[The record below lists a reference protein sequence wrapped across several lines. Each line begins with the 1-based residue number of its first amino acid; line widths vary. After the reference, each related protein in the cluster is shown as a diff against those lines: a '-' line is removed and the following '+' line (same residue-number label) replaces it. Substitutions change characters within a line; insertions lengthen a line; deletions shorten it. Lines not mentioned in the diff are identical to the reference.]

1 MKFVGVA
8 LRGHPV
14 GTAQS
19 PSPTFVA
26 TKGKGGF
33 LIKKLK
39 ETEYYKKEK
48 VLLVGVEL
56 MGKNARFVEESLEEL
71 AFLTSSANAEVTCQT
86 TQRRERIDPA
96 CFIGRGKA
104 SEIKNLC
111 AEQEITTVIFDDDLS
126 PAQQRNLEEI
136 IKCKVIDRTRLILD
150 IFASRART
158 REGKLQVE
166 LAQLTYLLPRLTGK
180 GVTLAQQVGGIGVRG
195 PGEKKLEYDR
205 RKVEERI
212 SKLQKEINKVSEH
225 REQQRQRRQRVP
237 LPIIAIVGY
246 TNSGKTTLLNTLT
259 SSHVFVEDKLFSTLD
274 PTIRGLILPNKEKV
288 LLVDTVGFIHKLPHQ
303 LVAAFRATLEEV
315 TSSDLLLHIVDTS
328 HPEFKKQIVAVEK
341 VLQEL
346 DALGKPMITIF
357 NKMDLIKNKPLL
369 PRLKRKYKDSIN
381 ISAKKGLGLDRLYDR
396 IIEHFGKDRSTIE
409 LVIPQARSDLVNLVY
424 EKGTVLSR
432 KYNGKDILLQAQLDQ
447 KTAQRLKEFIKKKRR
462 RAVHGVRGRRSD

>member
-1 MKFVGVA
+1 MIIYLNNV
-8 LRGHPV
+8 L
-14 GTAQS
+14 
-19 PSPTFVA
+19 
-26 TKGKGGF
+26 KGGF
-33 LIKKLK
+33 LIKKLR

-96 CFIGRGKA
+96 CFIGKGKA

-246 TNSGKTTLLNTLT
+246 TNSGKTTLLNILT

-328 HPEFKKQIVAVEK
+328 HPEFQKQIVAVEK

-369 PRLKRKYKDSIN
+369 PRLKRKYKDSIS
-381 ISAKKGLGLDRLYDR
+381 ISAKKGWGLDRLYDR

-409 LVIPQARSDLVNLVY
+409 LVIPQARSELVNLVY

-447 KTAQRLKEFIKKKRR
+447 KTVKRLKEFIKKKRR
-462 RAVHGVRGRRSD
+462 RAVHGLRGRRSD

>member
-1 MKFVGVA
+1 
-8 LRGHPV
+8 
-14 GTAQS
+14 
-19 PSPTFVA
+19 
-26 TKGKGGF
+26 
-33 LIKKLK
+33 
-39 ETEYYKKEK
+39 
-48 VLLVGVEL
+48 
-56 MGKNARFVEESLEEL
+56 MGKNTRLVEESLEEL

-158 REGKLQVE
+158 QEGKLQVE

-237 LPIIAIVGY
+237 LSIIAIVGY

-315 TSSDLLLHIVDTS
+315 TSSDLLLHIVDAS
-328 HPEFKKQIVAVEK
+328 HPEFQKQIIAVEK

-396 IIEHFGKDRSTIE
+396 IIEHFGKDRNTIE

-432 KYNGKDILLQAQLDQ
+432 KYNDKDILLQAQLDQ
-447 KTAQRLKEFIKKKRR
+447 KTVQRLKEFIKKKRR
-462 RAVHGVRGRRSD
+462 RAVHGVRGSRRL

>member
-1 MKFVGVA
+1 
-8 LRGHPV
+8 LE
-14 GTAQS
+14 
-19 PSPTFVA
+19 
-26 TKGKGGF
+26 GGF

-48 VLLVGVEL
+48 ALLVGVEL
-56 MGKNARFVEESLEEL
+56 TGKNARLVEESLEEL
-71 AFLTSSANAEVTCQT
+71 AFLTSSADAEVTCQT
-86 TQRRERIDPA
+86 IQRRERIDPA

-158 REGKLQVE
+158 QEGKLQVE

-274 PTIRGLILPNKEKV
+274 PTIRRLILPNKEKV

-328 HPEFKKQIVAVEK
+328 HPEFQKQIVAVEK

-357 NKMDLIKNKPLL
+357 NKMDLVKNSPLL

-381 ISAKKGLGLDRLYDR
+381 ISAKKGWGLDRLHDR

-409 LVIPQARSDLVNLVY
+409 LVIPQARSDLVSLVY
-424 EKGTVLSR
+424 ERGTVLSR
-432 KYNGKDILLQAQLDQ
+432 KYNGKDILLQAQVDQ
-447 KTAQRLKEFIKKKRR
+447 KTAQNLKEFIKKKRR
-462 RAVHGVRGRRSD
+462 RRVHGVAPMNRNVQIRKR

>member
-1 MKFVGVA
+1 
-8 LRGHPV
+8 
-14 GTAQS
+14 
-19 PSPTFVA
+19 
-26 TKGKGGF
+26 
-33 LIKKLK
+33 
-39 ETEYYKKEK
+39 
-48 VLLVGVEL
+48 
-56 MGKNARFVEESLEEL
+56 MGKNARLVEESLEEL

-111 AEQEITTVIFDDDLS
+111 AEQEINTVIFDDDLS

-158 REGKLQVE
+158 QEGKLQVE

-237 LPIIAIVGY
+237 LSIIAIVGY

-315 TSSDLLLHIVDTS
+315 TSSDLLLHIVDAS
-328 HPEFKKQIVAVEK
+328 HPEFQKQIIAVEK

-346 DALGKPMITIF
+346 DALGKPTITIF

-432 KYNGKDILLQAQLDQ
+432 KYNDKDILLQAQLDQ
-447 KTAQRLKEFIKKKRR
+447 KTVQRLKEFIKKKRR
-462 RAVHGVRGRRSD
+462 RAVHGVRGRRRLKPAIP

>member
-1 MKFVGVA
+1 
-8 LRGHPV
+8 LLL
-14 GTAQS
+14 Q
-19 PSPTFVA
+19 
-26 TKGKGGF
+26 KGKGAI

-48 VLLVGVEL
+48 ALLVGVEL
-56 MGKNARFVEESLEEL
+56 TGKNARSVEESIEEL
-71 AFLTSSANAEVTCQT
+71 ALLTRSADAEVTCQT
-86 TQRRERIDPA
+86 IQRRERIDPA

-111 AEQEITTVIFDDDLS
+111 AEQEISTVIFDDDLS

-136 IKCKVIDRTRLILD
+136 IERKVIDRTRLILD
-150 IFASRART
+150 IFARRAHT
-158 REGKLQVE
+158 QEGKLQVE
-166 LAQLTYLLPRLTGK
+166 LAQLSYLLPRLSGK

-205 RKVEERI
+205 RKVKERI

-274 PTIRGLILPNKEKV
+274 PTIRRLILPNKEKV
-288 LLVDTVGFIHKLPHQ
+288 LIADTVGFIHKLPHQ

-328 HPEFKKQIVAVEK
+328 HPEFQKQIIAVEK

-346 DALGKPMITIF
+346 DALGKPMVTIF
-357 NKMDLIKNKPLL
+357 NKMDLVKNKPLL
-369 PRLKRKYKDSIN
+369 PRLKRKYKNSID
-381 ISAKKGLGLDRLYDR
+381 ISAKKGWGLDRLHDR
-396 IIEHFGKDRSTIE
+396 IIEHFGKDRSTVE

-447 KTAQRLKEFIKKKRR
+447 KTAQNLKEFIKKKRR
-462 RAVHGVRGRRSD
+462 RRVHGVRGKGRLKPATP

>member
-1 MKFVGVA
+1 
-8 LRGHPV
+8 
-14 GTAQS
+14 
-19 PSPTFVA
+19 
-26 TKGKGGF
+26 
-33 LIKKLK
+33 
-39 ETEYYKKEK
+39 
-48 VLLVGVEL
+48 
-56 MGKNARFVEESLEEL
+56 MGKNTRLVEESLEEL

-86 TQRRERIDPA
+86 TQRRERINPA

-205 RKVEERI
+205 RRVEERI

-346 DALGKPMITIF
+346 DALGKPTITIF

-381 ISAKKGLGLDRLYDR
+381 ISAKKGWGLDRLYDR

-447 KTAQRLKEFIKKKRR
+447 KTVQRLKEFIKKKRR
-462 RAVHGVRGRRSD
+462 RAVHRVRGRRSD

>member
-1 MKFVGVA
+1 
-8 LRGHPV
+8 
-14 GTAQS
+14 
-19 PSPTFVA
+19 
-26 TKGKGGF
+26 
-33 LIKKLK
+33 
-39 ETEYYKKEK
+39 
-48 VLLVGVEL
+48 

-328 HPEFKKQIVAVEK
+328 HPEFQKQIVAVEK

-447 KTAQRLKEFIKKKRR
+447 KTVQRLKEFIKKKRR
-462 RAVHGVRGRRSD
+462 RAVHGVRGRRRLKPAIP

>member
-1 MKFVGVA
+1 M
-8 LRGHPV
+8 
-14 GTAQS
+14 
-19 PSPTFVA
+19 
-26 TKGKGGF
+26 
-33 LIKKLK
+33 
-39 ETEYYKKEK
+39 
-48 VLLVGVEL
+48 LLVGVEL

-86 TQRRERIDPA
+86 TQRRERINPA

-432 KYNGKDILLQAQLDQ
+432 KYNDKDILLQAQLDQ
-447 KTAQRLKEFIKKKRR
+447 KTVQRLKEFIKKKRR
-462 RAVHGVRGRRSD
+462 RAVHGVRGKRSD

>member
-1 MKFVGVA
+1 MIIY
-8 LRGHPV
+8 LNNIL
-14 GTAQS
+14 
-19 PSPTFVA
+19 
-26 TKGKGGF
+26 KGGF

-86 TQRRERIDPA
+86 TQRRERINPA

-158 REGKLQVE
+158 QEGKLQVE

-346 DALGKPMITIF
+346 DALGKPTITIF

-381 ISAKKGLGLDRLYDR
+381 ISAKKGWGLDRLYDR
-396 IIEHFGKDRSTIE
+396 IIEHFGKDRSTID
-409 LVIPQARSDLVNLVY
+409 LVIPQVRSDLVNLVY

-447 KTAQRLKEFIKKKRR
+447 KTVQRLKEFIKKKRR

>member
-1 MKFVGVA
+1 
-8 LRGHPV
+8 
-14 GTAQS
+14 
-19 PSPTFVA
+19 
-26 TKGKGGF
+26 
-33 LIKKLK
+33 
-39 ETEYYKKEK
+39 
-48 VLLVGVEL
+48 
-56 MGKNARFVEESLEEL
+56 MGKNARFVEESMEEL
-71 AFLTSSANAEVTCQT
+71 AFLTSSANAEVICQT
-86 TQRRERIDPA
+86 TQRRERIDAA

-180 GVTLAQQVGGIGVRG
+180 GITLAQQVGGIGVRG

-369 PRLKRKYKDSIN
+369 PRLKRKYKDSIS

-409 LVIPQARSDLVNLVY
+409 LIIPQARSDLVNLVY

-447 KTAQRLKEFIKKKRR
+447 KTVQRLKEFIKKKRR

>member
-1 MKFVGVA
+1 MPKNRHK
-8 LRGHPV
+8 LR
-14 GTAQS
+14 
-19 PSPTFVA
+19 PSPTFAA
-26 TKGKGGF
+26 TKRKGGF

-56 MGKNARFVEESLEEL
+56 MGKNTRLVEESLEEL

-346 DALGKPMITIF
+346 DALGKPTITIF

-381 ISAKKGLGLDRLYDR
+381 ISAKKGWGLDRLYDR
-396 IIEHFGKDRSTIE
+396 IIEHFGKDRSTIG

-447 KTAQRLKEFIKKKRR
+447 KTVQRLKEFIKKKRR

>member
-1 MKFVGVA
+1 MIIYLKNI
-8 LRGHPV
+8 L
-14 GTAQS
+14 
-19 PSPTFVA
+19 
-26 TKGKGGF
+26 KGGF
-33 LIKKLK
+33 LIKKLR

-71 AFLTSSANAEVTCQT
+71 AFLTSSANAEVICQT
-86 TQRRERIDPA
+86 TQRRGRINPA

-409 LVIPQARSDLVNLVY
+409 LVIPQARSELVNLVY
-424 EKGTVLSR
+424 ENGTVLSR

-447 KTAQRLKEFIKKKRR
+447 KTVQRLKEFIKKKRR

>member
-1 MKFVGVA
+1 
-8 LRGHPV
+8 
-14 GTAQS
+14 
-19 PSPTFVA
+19 
-26 TKGKGGF
+26 
-33 LIKKLK
+33 
-39 ETEYYKKEK
+39 
-48 VLLVGVEL
+48 
-56 MGKNARFVEESLEEL
+56 MGKNARSVEESLEEL
-71 AFLTSSANAEVTCQT
+71 AFLTSSADAEVTCQT
-86 TQRRERIDPA
+86 IQKRERIDPA

-104 SEIKNLC
+104 SEIRNLC

-126 PAQQRNLEEI
+126 PAQQRNLEKI
-136 IKCKVIDRTRLILD
+136 IERKVIDRTRLILD
-150 IFASRART
+150 IFARRAHT
-158 REGKLQVE
+158 QEGKLQVE

-205 RKVEERI
+205 RKVKERI
-212 SKLQKEINKVSEH
+212 SKLQKEMNKVSEH
-225 REQQRQRRQRVP
+225 RQQQRQRRQRVP

-274 PTIRGLILPNKEKV
+274 PTIRRLILPNKEKV

-303 LVAAFRATLEEV
+303 LIAAFKATLEEV
-315 TSSDLLLHIVDTS
+315 TSSDLLLHIVDAS
-328 HPEFKKQIVAVEK
+328 HPEFQKQIVAVEK

-346 DALGKPMITIF
+346 DALGKPTITIF

-369 PRLKRKYKDSIN
+369 PRLERKYKDSIN
-381 ISAKKGLGLDRLYDR
+381 ISAKKGWGLDRLHDR

-409 LVIPQARSDLVNLVY
+409 LVIPQVRSDLVSLVY

-432 KYNGKDILLQAQLDQ
+432 KYNGKDILLQAQVDQ
-447 KTAQRLKEFIKKKRR
+447 KTAQNLKEFIKKKRR
-462 RAVHGVRGRRSD
+462 RRVHSAIARK

>member
-1 MKFVGVA
+1 
-8 LRGHPV
+8 
-14 GTAQS
+14 
-19 PSPTFVA
+19 
-26 TKGKGGF
+26 
-33 LIKKLK
+33 
-39 ETEYYKKEK
+39 

-328 HPEFKKQIVAVEK
+328 HPEFQKQIVAVEK

-447 KTAQRLKEFIKKKRR
+447 KTVQRLKEFIKKKRR
-462 RAVHGVRGRRSD
+462 RAVHGVRGRRRLKPAIP

>member
-1 MKFVGVA
+1 
-8 LRGHPV
+8 
-14 GTAQS
+14 
-19 PSPTFVA
+19 
-26 TKGKGGF
+26 
-33 LIKKLK
+33 
-39 ETEYYKKEK
+39 
-48 VLLVGVEL
+48 

-158 REGKLQVE
+158 QEGKLQVE

-205 RKVEERI
+205 RRVEERI

-346 DALGKPMITIF
+346 DALGKPTITIF

-381 ISAKKGLGLDRLYDR
+381 ISAKKGWGLDRLYDR

>member
-1 MKFVGVA
+1 
-8 LRGHPV
+8 
-14 GTAQS
+14 
-19 PSPTFVA
+19 
-26 TKGKGGF
+26 
-33 LIKKLK
+33 
-39 ETEYYKKEK
+39 
-48 VLLVGVEL
+48 
-56 MGKNARFVEESLEEL
+56 MGKNARSVEESLEEL
-71 AFLTSSANAEVTCQT
+71 AFLTSSADAEVTCQT
-86 TQRRERIDPA
+86 IQKRERIDPA

-126 PAQQRNLEEI
+126 PAQQRNLEKI
-136 IKCKVIDRTRLILD
+136 IERKVIDRTRLILD
-150 IFASRART
+150 IFARRAHT
-158 REGKLQVE
+158 QEGKLQVE

-205 RKVEERI
+205 RKVKERI
-212 SKLQKEINKVSEH
+212 SKLQKEMNKVSRH

-274 PTIRGLILPNKEKV
+274 PTIRRLILPNKEKV

-303 LVAAFRATLEEV
+303 LIAAFKATLEEV

-328 HPEFKKQIVAVEK
+328 HPEFQKQIVAVEK

-346 DALGKPMITIF
+346 DALGKPTITIF
-357 NKMDLIKNKPLL
+357 NKMDLLKNKPLL
-369 PRLKRKYKDSIN
+369 PRLERKYKDSIN
-381 ISAKKGLGLDRLYDR
+381 ISAKKGWGLDRLHDR

-409 LVIPQARSDLVNLVY
+409 LVIPQVRSDLVSLVY

-432 KYNGKDILLQAQLDQ
+432 KYNDKDILLKAQLDQ
-447 KTAQRLKEFIKKKRR
+447 KTLQNLKEFIKKKRR
-462 RAVHGVRGRRSD
+462 RAVHGVRGRRRLKPAIP

>member
-1 MKFVGVA
+1 MIIYLNNV
-8 LRGHPV
+8 L
-14 GTAQS
+14 
-19 PSPTFVA
+19 
-26 TKGKGGF
+26 KGGF
-33 LIKKLK
+33 LIKKLR

-86 TQRRERIDPA
+86 TQKRERIDPA
-96 CFIGRGKA
+96 CFIGKGKA

-328 HPEFKKQIVAVEK
+328 HPEFQKQIVAVEK

-409 LVIPQARSDLVNLVY
+409 LVIPQARSELVNLVY

-447 KTAQRLKEFIKKKRR
+447 KTVKRLKEFIKKKRR
-462 RAVHGVRGRRSD
+462 RAVHGLRGRRSD

>member
-1 MKFVGVA
+1 
-8 LRGHPV
+8 L
-14 GTAQS
+14 
-19 PSPTFVA
+19 
-26 TKGKGGF
+26 KGGF

-56 MGKNARFVEESLEEL
+56 MGKNARFLEESLEEL

-180 GVTLAQQVGGIGVRG
+180 GITLAQQVGGIGVRG

-328 HPEFKKQIVAVEK
+328 HPEFQKQIVAVEK

-432 KYNGKDILLQAQLDQ
+432 KYNGKDILLQAQVDQ

>member
-1 MKFVGVA
+1 LKNI
-8 LRGHPV
+8 L
-14 GTAQS
+14 
-19 PSPTFVA
+19 
-26 TKGKGGF
+26 KGGF

-48 VLLVGVEL
+48 TLLVGVEL
-56 MGKNARFVEESLEEL
+56 TGKNARSVEESMEEL
-71 AFLTSSANAEVTCQT
+71 AFLTSSADAEVTCQT
-86 TQRRERIDPA
+86 IQRRERIDPA

-136 IKCKVIDRTRLILD
+136 IERKVIDRTRLILD

-158 REGKLQVE
+158 QEGKLQVE
-166 LAQLTYLLPRLTGK
+166 LAQLSYLLPRLTGK
-180 GVTLAQQVGGIGVRG
+180 GLTLAQQVGGIGVRG

-205 RKVEERI
+205 RKVKERI

-225 REQQRQRRQRVP
+225 RKQQRQRRQRVP

-259 SSHVFVEDKLFSTLD
+259 FSHVFVEDKLFSTLD
-274 PTIRGLILPNKEKV
+274 PTIRRLILPNKEKV
-288 LLVDTVGFIHKLPHQ
+288 LVVDTVGFIHKLPHQ

-328 HPEFKKQIVAVEK
+328 HPEFQKQIVAVEN

-357 NKMDLIKNKPLL
+357 NKMDLVKNKPLL

-381 ISAKKGLGLDRLYDR
+381 ISAKKGWGLDRLHDR
-396 IIEHFGKDRSTIE
+396 IIEHFGKDRSTVK

-432 KYNGKDILLQAQLDQ
+432 KYNGKDILLQAQVDQ
-447 KTAQRLKEFIKKKRR
+447 KTAQNLKEFIKKKRR
-462 RAVHGVRGRRSD
+462 RAVHSGIARK

>member
-1 MKFVGVA
+1 
-8 LRGHPV
+8 
-14 GTAQS
+14 
-19 PSPTFVA
+19 
-26 TKGKGGF
+26 
-33 LIKKLK
+33 
-39 ETEYYKKEK
+39 
-48 VLLVGVEL
+48 
-56 MGKNARFVEESLEEL
+56 MGKNTRLVEESLEEL

-111 AEQEITTVIFDDDLS
+111 AEQEINTVIFDDDLS

-158 REGKLQVE
+158 QEGKLQVE

-237 LPIIAIVGY
+237 LSIIAIVGY

-315 TSSDLLLHIVDTS
+315 TSSDLLLHIVDAS
-328 HPEFKKQIVAVEK
+328 HPEFQKQIIAVEK

-396 IIEHFGKDRSTIE
+396 IIEHFGKDRNTIE

-432 KYNGKDILLQAQLDQ
+432 KYNDKDILLQAQLDQ
-447 KTAQRLKEFIKKKRR
+447 KTVQRLKEFIKKKRR
-462 RAVHGVRGRRSD
+462 RAVHGVRGRRRL

>member
-1 MKFVGVA
+1 MQSEA
-8 LRGHPV
+8 LLIESK
-14 GTAQS
+14 AYALLLQ
-19 PSPTFVA
+19 
-26 TKGKGGF
+26 KGKGAI
-33 LIKKLK
+33 LIKKLR
-39 ETEYYKKEK
+39 ETEYHKKEK

-56 MGKNARFVEESLEEL
+56 MGKNTRLVEESLEEL

-180 GVTLAQQVGGIGVRG
+180 GITLAQQVGGIGVRG

-328 HPEFKKQIVAVEK
+328 HPEFQKQIVAVEK

-447 KTAQRLKEFIKKKRR
+447 KTVQRLKEFIKKKRR

>member
-1 MKFVGVA
+1 M
-8 LRGHPV
+8 
-14 GTAQS
+14 
-19 PSPTFVA
+19 
-26 TKGKGGF
+26 
-33 LIKKLK
+33 
-39 ETEYYKKEK
+39 
-48 VLLVGVEL
+48 LLVGVEL

-381 ISAKKGLGLDRLYDR
+381 ISAKKGWGLDRLYDR

-447 KTAQRLKEFIKKKRR
+447 KTVQRLKEFIKKKRR

>member
-1 MKFVGVA
+1 
-8 LRGHPV
+8 
-14 GTAQS
+14 
-19 PSPTFVA
+19 
-26 TKGKGGF
+26 
-33 LIKKLK
+33 
-39 ETEYYKKEK
+39 
-48 VLLVGVEL
+48 

-86 TQRRERIDPA
+86 TQRRERINPA

-158 REGKLQVE
+158 QEGKLQVE

-346 DALGKPMITIF
+346 DALGKPTITIF

-381 ISAKKGLGLDRLYDR
+381 ISAKKGWGLDRLYDR
-396 IIEHFGKDRSTIE
+396 IIEHFGKDRSTID
-409 LVIPQARSDLVNLVY
+409 LVIPQVRSDLVNLVY

-447 KTAQRLKEFIKKKRR
+447 KTVQRLKEFIKKKRR